1 MTMGFTEVE
10 IRAAAQRHLDS
21 LALEEKKIV
30 QSGDFSKA
38 AKDAESDIKFRR
50 APIQAVAAFIQ
61 QKGLRE
67 SQKGADIKGL
77 PPGIIEKIQRTKLL
91 EPFIPTSSLATLRL
105 GQPGTKSPST
115 VSPKEGKSKPK
126 SKTKVTGS
134 TKSKSRLLPEQISDF
149 EAGRDAVVRKEG
161 KTFVIDTQGIRADT
175 LVVSDELT
183 QKTIGNLQK
192 LSGEQ
197 RGQAIESIRRTPFLS
212 EEGKRERLDVLRD
225 IMIRER
231 RTERSTSVGMG
242 KSAR

>member
-1 MTMGFTEVE
+1 MGFTDVE
-10 IRAAAQRHLDS
+10 IRAAAQRHLDL
-21 LALEEKKIV
+21 LALEEKKIIK
-30 QSGDFSKA
+30 SGDFSKA
-38 AKDAESDIKFRR
+38 ARDAASDIKFRL

-67 SQKGADIKGL
+67 SQKGADIQSL

-91 EPFIPTSSLATLRL
+91 EPFVSTPSLATLSL
-105 GQPGTKSPST
+105 GQTSAKSPST
-115 VSPKEGKSKPK
+115 VSSKEVKLKPQ
-126 SKTKVTGS
+126 SKTKVKNS

-149 EAGRDAVVRKEG
+149 EVGRDVVVRKGG
-161 KTFVIDTQGIRADT
+161 KTFVIDTQGLRADT
-175 LVVSDELT
+175 LVASDELT

-225 IMIRER
+225 VMIRER
-231 RTERSTSVGMG
+231 RSETSLGR
-242 KSAR
+242 KRRRP